1 MENWLKKLKT
11 NMGITSFLCVL
22 LGIVLVIWPDMSMQI
37 VCIAIGAVLILCGV
51 IRLVSFL
58 FHHDG
63 SVYMQSNLILG
74 IILTVVGIWIVVT
87 PGKVL
92 AIIPI
97 IVGIII
103 IIHGINNMQQAI
115 TLHKGKYDKWW
126 VALIMGML
134 TVGFGALLIWKPFT
148 ALDTV
153 VMLIGIFLIY
163 DGVSDLWI
171 ISRVSKTAKRMKQE
185 AEAIDVE
192 AEEIS

>member
-1 MENWLKKLKT
+1 MENWLKKMKA

-58 FHHDG
+58 FHRDG
-63 SVYMQSNLILG
+63 SVYTQSNLILG
-74 IILTVVGIWIVVT
+74 IILTVVGIWIVAT

-97 IVGIII
+97 IVGIVII
-103 IIHGINNMQQAI
+103 MHGVNNIQQAI
-115 TLHKGKYDKWW
+115 TLHRGNYDKWW
-126 VALIMGML
+126 IALIMGIL
-134 TVGFGALLIWKPFT
+134 TVCFGALLIWKPFT

-192 AEEIS
+192 AEEV